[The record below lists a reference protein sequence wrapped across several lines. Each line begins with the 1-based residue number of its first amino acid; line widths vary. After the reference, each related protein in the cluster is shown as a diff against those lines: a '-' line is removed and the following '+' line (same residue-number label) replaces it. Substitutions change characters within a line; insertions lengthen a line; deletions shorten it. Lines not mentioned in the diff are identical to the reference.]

1 MTKEEILKQNYL
13 KLEGACEEDW
23 QEGSKDEMHQ
33 TILTSMDEYAKQQGV
48 LFVEWL
54 VEKSFRVNKGVWE
67 SPVSIGVLSTD
78 ELYDIFNKKAA

>member
-1 MTKEEILKQNYL
+1 MTKEEILEE
-13 KLEGACEEDW
+13 KLRTIPDYGGEDQYSTNQACAA
-23 QEGSKDEMHQ
+23 
-33 TILTSMDEYAKQQGV
+33 MDEYAKQQGI

-78 ELYDIFNKKAA
+78 ELYDIFIKSKQ